1 MTEKEMG
8 PIYSRSKFKSLID
21 SDKPVILGI
30 YENGLNQ
37 HWLTA
42 YGYYRTTSTS
52 VEYIFANDGRGDNR
66 YIVQPSYINTLV
78 Y

>member
-37 HWLTA
+37 HWVTA
-42 YGYYRTTSTS
+42 YGYYRTTTS
-52 VEYIFANDGRGDNR
+52 SVQYVVVNDGLGNSG
-66 YIVQPSYINTLV
+66 IQINPSYVEDIV